1 MVNCVRTALEGSPDA
16 GEVGL
21 DDGLS
26 VGRCVGADVGE
37 DVGVSCVIE
46 SYVMVWDV
54 NDISAG

>member
-1 MVNCVRTALEGSPDA
+1 MLRSEVVNCVRTALEGSPDA

-37 DVGVSCVIE
+37 EVGGDVGKHWSE
-46 SYVMVWDV
+46 MVPLMH
-54 NDISAG
+54 